1 MDSKL
6 EFKKIIKIIKKK
18 LWIVIVITLLLLC
31 ISTVICNYLLNPVYE
46 SYTTLIVNKS
56 NSEDKKNIST
66 EELDVAE
73 RIAVTYSQ
81 IIKSRTVL
89 NKVIDGLKLNYSY
102 TQLSNNITVESLDDT
117 QIIKITVLDNNP
129 ELAMKI
135 ANTIPSIFKEE
146 IKRLTDTNKIKVL
159 DTAITNNVPIKP
171 NKSLIIVISTMVG
184 FFMSIILIF
193 LLEYLN
199 TKIKSEEDV
208 EKYLGIHVLGTVYR
222 DSSIK

>member
-6 EFKKIIKIIKKK
+6 EFKEIIKIIKKK
-18 LWIVIVITLLLLC
+18 FWIVIAITLLTLC
-31 ISTVICNYLLNPVYE
+31 ISTIICNYLLNPVYE

-56 NSEDKKNIST
+56 TSEDKNNIST
-66 EELDVAE
+66 EELDVVE
-73 RIAVTYSQ
+73 RMAVTYSQ

-89 NKVIDGLKLNYSY
+89 NKVIDDLKLNYSY
-102 TQLSNNITVESLDDT
+102 TQLKNNIIVESLEDT

-129 ELAMKI
+129 KLAMEI
-135 ANTIPSIFKEE
+135 ANTIPSIFTEE
-146 IKRLTDTNKIKVL
+146 SKILTDTNKIKVL
-159 DTAITNNVPIKP
+159 DRAIRNDIPVKP
-171 NKSLIIVISTMVG
+171 NKVVVIAISTMIG
-184 FFMSIILIF
+184 FFLSIILIF

-208 EKYLGIHVLGTVYR
+208 EKYLGIYVLGIVYK